1 VVAVCAPG
9 CTGAFV
15 REVNRAGGLV
25 SDRKLISS
33 GSSFEQVAGYSR
45 VVVDGEWIFVS
56 GTTGYDYSNMTI
68 SPDLETQTRQVFSN
82 IQQALSG
89 AGATLSDVVRVHYYL
104 TERAQFEK
112 VAPVFGEYFGDIR
125 PAATAVICG
134 LVDPA
139 MKIEIEIT
147 ARFRDGGTIS

>member
-1 VVAVCAPG
+1 M
-9 CTGAFV
+9 
-15 REVNRAGGLV
+15 

>member
-1 VVAVCAPG
+1 M
-9 CTGAFV
+9 FV
-15 REVNRAGGLV
+15 REVNRTGGLV
-25 SDRKLISS
+25 GDRRLISS

-139 MKIEIEIT
+139 MKIEIEVT
-147 ARFRDGGTIS
+147 ARQAARVRSVE

>member
-1 VVAVCAPG
+1 
-9 CTGAFV
+9 
-15 REVNRAGGLV
+15 V

>member
-1 VVAVCAPG
+1 M
-9 CTGAFV
+9 
-15 REVNRAGGLV
+15 

-139 MKIEIEIT
+139 MKIEIEVT

>member
-1 VVAVCAPG
+1 MNVA
-9 CTGAFV
+9 
-15 REVNRAGGLV
+15 
-25 SDRKLISS
+25 DRRLISS
-33 GSSFEQVAGYSR
+33 GSSYEKVAGYSR

-82 IQQALSG
+82 LQQALSG
-89 AGATLSDVVRVHYYL
+89 AGATLADVVRVHYYL
-104 TERAQFEK
+104 TGQGQFEK
-112 VAPVFGEYFGDIR
+112 VAPIFGEYFSAIR

-139 MKIEIEIT
+139 MKIEIEVT
-147 ARFRDGGTIS
+147 ARVRGEGT

>member
-1 VVAVCAPG
+1 
-9 CTGAFV
+9 
-15 REVNRAGGLV
+15 V

-104 TERAQFEK
+104 TEQAQFEK

-134 LVDPA
+134 LVDPE
-139 MKIEIEIT
+139 MKIEIEVT

>member
-1 VVAVCAPG
+1 V
-9 CTGAFV
+9 FV
-15 REVNRAGGLV
+15 REVNRTGGLV
-25 SDRKLISS
+25 GDRRLISS

-139 MKIEIEIT
+139 MKIEIEVT
-147 ARFRDGGTIS
+147 ARQAARVRSVE

>member
-139 MKIEIEIT
+139 MKIEIEVT
-147 ARFRDGGTIS
+147 ARLRDGGTIS

>member
-1 VVAVCAPG
+1 MVAVCAPG